1 MNDFST
7 RAKSY
12 EKEADWILSEEFIRP
27 LVPAPF
33 GGRRLLDV
41 CTGTGVIAEYAAD
54 LGWDV
59 TAIDDN
65 KDIIQYV
72 DNRIAVVCHDA
83 NHLPFD
89 DNSFDLIV
97 CRQGL
102 QYLDRY
108 RAIHEMLRV
117 CKHEVR
123 LLHGFVYRED
133 IDAWKQLFRLM
144 GKNGRDFFN
153 DTAIYDAI
161 AASSPSEIACSYI
174 MNAEI
179 FFMKPDYMD
188 AVKDFF
194 RQRPEFVQRYSLCV
208 HDDHFTYKLKWV
220 VNRIVK

>member
-83 NHLPFD
+83 NQLPFD

-97 CRQGL
+97 SHLHHRIKIRIFPFERKVA
-102 QYLDRY
+102 YKY
-108 RAIHEMLRV
+108 AILARSVLHIYAVGVYNYTFRPFAAHPFLPV
-117 CKHEVR
+117 CHI
-123 LLHGFVYRED
+123 LY
-133 IDAWKQLFRLM
+133 
-144 GKNGRDFFN
+144 
-153 DTAIYDAI
+153 
-161 AASSPSEIACSYI
+161 
-174 MNAEI
+174 
-179 FFMKPDYMD
+179 
-188 AVKDFF
+188 
-194 RQRPEFVQRYSLCV
+194 
-208 HDDHFTYKLKWV
+208 
-220 VNRIVK
+220 